1 MIYYIEERILRV
13 KINQREPRKPEVLV
27 NGNLHKLILPA
38 KNKLPDTYYT
48 EPATITALEMHVAG
62 NAE

>member
-27 NGNLHKLILPA
+27 NAKSHKLILPA
-38 KNKLPDTYYT
+38 KTKLPYTYYA
-48 EPATITALEMHVAG
+48 EPATTTALEMHVAG